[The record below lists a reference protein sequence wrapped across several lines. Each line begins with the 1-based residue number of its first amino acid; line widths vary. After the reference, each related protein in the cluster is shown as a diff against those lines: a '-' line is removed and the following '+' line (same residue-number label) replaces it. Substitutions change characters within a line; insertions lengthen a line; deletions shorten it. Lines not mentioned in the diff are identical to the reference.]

1 MHLDNKKWK
10 IIAGKCSKTSAE
22 IIIKSVERKKKKK
35 NFGDIL
41 VRNQLSVRSHWSRL
55 FRLKALFNL
64 SSILIYASMTMR
76 ARLRG
81 AVGGGS
87 ARARQTYEALYLQM
101 CACGERRL
109 AARLDFPE
117 RPLRTT
123 HANGWNKQIDI
134 HSSLC
139 LSVNPARTDM
149 LSVGWNN
156 IFFFFFSVPS
166 SQRHSITPG
175 ADSCLKGREAAALC
189 SARSSAVVHI
199 TLLDRIQCLILL
211 SSSSIILI
219 GLWAPH

>member
-1 MHLDNKKWK
+1 MHLDHKKWK

-22 IIIKSVERKKKKK
+22 IIIKSVERKKKKKK

-156 IFFFFFSVPS
+156 IFFFFFC
-166 SQRHSITPG
+166 SIQSKTFNYTW
-175 ADSCLKGREAAALC
+175 SRQLLKGERSCSSVLC
-189 SARSSAVVHI
+189 SVLCCCTHHFIRQDSMFNPIV
-199 TLLDRIQCLILL
+199 IQ
-211 SSSSIILI
+211 
-219 GLWAPH
+219 